1 MVNYILL
8 CLIIIITS
16 IFGGVNE
23 YISGIQAYI
32 DSGEY
37 PKANAEFQRA
47 IKDFDANASLY
58 FMGGEVAVKL
68 DRLDDANKHYIKA
81 IELDNKNEE
90 YRSVQHNLEELK
102 NSMTSARKTFD
113 SGRMDDAIIEFE
125 KLTETF
131 PQHAIGYYN
140 LGRVYKVNEEY
151 GSAVLNYKKARE
163 LNPFEE
169 KYSLAITAIA
179 QEMAKE
185 GDIEYRRQEFDSAI
199 DNYKK
204 AIQYSHAYTTAYF
217 KLARTYFKMKDYEN
231 TRIILEENL
240 AVDPKQDQSEKM
252 LGDIYRSTGNPDDA
266 IEHYNKAISIN
277 GNYYKAYYS
286 LGTTLLSEGQNGEAR
301 DALNTAILLE
311 PTYAK
316 AYGALG
322 TVGQEL
328 GDIDSAIDNYIRA
341 VELDPKSYKF
351 HYRLASALNMKNQYE
366 NAKKSAKEC
375 LNIKRN
381 YAPAFFELGV
391 SEKALGNKVAA
402 TDAFEKAKKDKN
414 WRKSA
419 QFELDMLSKG
429 F

>member
-1 MVNYILL
+1 MVKYILL

-23 YISGIQAYI
+23 YISVIQAYL

-47 IKDFDANASLY
+47 IKDFDANAPLY

-68 DRLDDANKHYIKA
+68 DRLDDANKYFIKA

-90 YRSVQHNLEELK
+90 YRSTQQRLEELK

-113 SGRMDDAIIEFE
+113 SGRMNDAIIEFE

-140 LGRVYKVNEEY
+140 LGRVYKVNKEY
-151 GSAVLNYKKARE
+151 DSAVLNYKKAGE

-169 KYSLAITAIA
+169 KYSLAIIAIA

-185 GDIEYRRQEFDSAI
+185 GDTEYRRQEFDMAI

-204 AIQYSHAYTTAYF
+204 AIQYSPAYTTAYF

-231 TRIILEENL
+231 TQIILEENL
-240 AVDPKQDQSEKM
+240 AVDSNQEQSEKM
-252 LGDIYRSTGNPDDA
+252 LGDIYRSTGNPDNA
-266 IEHYNKAISIN
+266 IEHYSKAISIN

-322 TVGQEL
+322 TVEQEL
-328 GDIDSAIDNYIRA
+328 GEIDSAIDNYIRA

-366 NAKKSAKEC
+366 NAKISAKEC

-381 YAPAFFELGV
+381 YAPAYFELGI

-402 TDAFEKAKKDKN
+402 ADAFEKAKKDKN

-419 QFELDMLSKG
+419 QFELDKLSKG